1 MKKLISLSTILN
13 PDDSTFVSVSY
24 VDAENVLQRQEL
36 TSKEVSD
43 LLKALTTILPDFTIV
58 K

>member
-1 MKKLISLSTILN
+1 MKKLISLNSVLN
-13 PDDSTFVSVSY
+13 NDNSTFVSVSY
-24 VDAENVLQRQEL
+24 VDAENILQTQEL